1 VAVTTWPVTYI
12 YSASGL
18 LIPYFV
24 ALFCALCTSVVG
36 LRAFVKNGGSYQNL
50 FSTYLRAADGSFD
63 LSLVETDDVG
73 LDPLPKT
80 LARQKLTLSGHEC
93 IETVGHGTGGHM
105 EGERLSEEDPLA
117 GRSHV
122 HASGCVV
129 GSS

>member
-1 VAVTTWPVTYI
+1 MAVTTWPVTYI

-18 LIPYFV
+18 LIPYLV

-80 LARQKLTLSGHEC
+80 LARQKLTLSGREC
-93 IETVGHGTGGHM
+93 IKTDGHGAGGHM
-105 EGERLSEEDPLA
+105 EAERLNEEDPLA

-122 HASGCVV
+122 DALGHRI
-129 GSS
+129 

>member
-1 VAVTTWPVTYI
+1 V
-12 YSASGL
+12 L
-18 LIPYFV
+18 F
-24 ALFCALCTSVVG
+24 ALRSLAFALSS
-36 LRAFVKNGGSYQNL
+36 RSYQNL